1 MASGKLSPR
10 QKMINMMYLVLTAL
24 LALNISKDILE
35 ALTRLNT
42 SLNQT
47 VETVDKQNADVYA
60 AFVAA
65 AADNPKKAG
74 PWKDKAMTVRDESND
89 LVQYIEKLKSDLIE
103 VTGGT
108 DEETGL
114 PIGLDKREDVA
125 NYLLNQKNAT
135 ELKKKL
141 ESYREGMKQQVADNE
156 ALVSNISQQF
166 YTGKMKVGEDGV
178 ETDWESANFE
188 HFPLAAVLPFLT
200 DIQAKVRNAESDV
213 ISELQRNIGKSD
225 LKFTGVRVMV
235 DEKSSYVVQGDEYE
249 ADVFLAA
256 YDETQDPQIII
267 NDSPLAEENIVNGVG
282 KVRLKANS
290 VGEVEWGGVIKL
302 KQIGMDE
309 PKTYEFKRSF
319 TVAPPT
325 AVISPTKMN
334 VLYRG
339 VENPLEIGVPG
350 VDPANIQ
357 VSGPGVSGSNGNYVA
372 NVSNVKS
379 NTIKIGVSVVET
391 DEDGK
396 KSARSVGEKTFR
408 LKDLP
413 PAEGTLYKRPD
424 GQLSKGL
431 IKNGTVEATYRDF
444 PFDLKLTVSGFEV
457 VIPGFPPERVSGSRM
472 PDNVKTRIDRM
483 KPGETI
489 IIRDIRA
496 KGPKGVRIP
505 RVAPIT
511 MDVN

>member
-35 ALTRLNT
+35 ALTRLND
-42 SLNQT
+42 SLTQT
-47 VETVDKQNADVYA
+47 VETVNKQNADVYA
-60 AFVAA
+60 AFAAA

-74 PWKDKAMTVRDESND
+74 PWRDKAMEVQSESND
-89 LVQYIEKLKSDLIE
+89 LVDFIDKLKTDLVEI
-103 VTGGT
+103 TGGY
-108 DEETGL
+108 DENDI
-114 PIGLDKREDVA
+114 PVGLDKREDVA
-125 NYLLNQKNAT
+125 NYLLNQKNAE

-141 ESYREGMKQQVADNE
+141 EAYREDLKSKVDDNPQ
-156 ALVSNISQQF
+156 LVDNLNSQF
-166 YTGKMKVGEDGV
+166 YTGKIKVGEDGV

-225 LKFTGVRVMV
+225 FKFTGVRAIV
-235 DEKSSYVVQGDEYE
+235 DAKSTYVVQGDEYE
-249 ADVFLAA
+249 ADVFVAA
-256 YDETQDPQIII
+256 FDETQDPEFLIGGEQLPADQIQ
-267 NDSPLAEENIVNGVG
+267 NGVG
-282 KVRLKANS
+282 KIKFKANKL
-290 VGEVEWGGVIKL
+290 GQQKWGGVITI
-302 KQIGMDE
+302 KQIGKDPLE
-309 PKTYEFKRSF
+309 IPVEGSF

-339 VENPLEIGVPG
+339 VDNPLEIGVPG
-350 VDPANIQ
+350 VDPGDIQ
-357 VSGPGVSGSNGNYVA
+357 VSGPGVSGSNGNYMA
-372 NVSNVKS
+372 NVTNVRANEIS
-379 NTIKIGVSVVET
+379 IGVSVVET
-391 DEDGK
+391 DESGK
-396 KSARSVGEKTFR
+396 KSSRSVGQKKFR

-413 PAEGTLYKRPD
+413 PAEGTILKRPD
-424 GQLSKGL
+424 GTMSKGL
-431 IKNGTVEATYRDF
+431 IKSSPIEAIYRDF
-444 PFDLKLTVSGFEV
+444 PFDLKLSVSGFEV
-457 VIPGFPPERVSGSRM
+457 VIPGFPPEKVNGNRM
-472 PDNVKTRIDRM
+472 TESVRTRIDKM

>member
-35 ALTRLNT
+35 ALTRLNS

-47 VETVDKQNADVYA
+47 VETVHKQNASVYA
-60 AFVAA
+60 AFDRAVAN
-65 AADNPKKAG
+65 DPKKASE
-74 PWKDKAMTVRDESND
+74 WRDKAYDVKDESSD
-89 LVQYIEKLKSDLIE
+89 LVNFIEQLKTEL
-103 VTGGT
+103 VALTGGT

-125 NYLLNQKNAT
+125 NYLLNQGNA
-135 ELKKKL
+135 EALKAKL
-141 ESYREGMKQQVADNE
+141 ETYRESLKSEVSDNE
-156 ALVSNISQQF
+156 QLMANLDEVF
-166 YTGKMKVGEDGV
+166 YTGKVKVGEDGV

-213 ISELQRNIGKSD
+213 IGELQRNIGKD
-225 LKFTGVRVMV
+225 DVTFTGVKAMV
-235 DEKSSYVVQGDEYE
+235 QPKSNYVVQGDEFE
-249 ADVFLAA
+249 AEVFLAA
-256 YDETQDPQIII
+256 FDDTQEPKITV
-267 NDSPLAEENIVNGVG
+267 NGESLPAEMISGGVG
-282 KVRLKANS
+282 KVKIPTS
-290 VGEVEWGGVIKL
+290 GIGEQKWGGIIEIK
-302 KQIGMDE
+302 QVGSGT
-309 PKTYEFKRSF
+309 KTYEFSGSY

-339 VENPLEIGVPG
+339 VDNPLEIGVPG
-350 VDPANIQ
+350 VDPSNIQ
-357 VSGPGVSGSNGNYVA
+357 VSGAGVSGSNGNYVA
-372 NVSNVKS
+372 NVTNVRANEIS
-379 NTIKIGVSVVET
+379 IGVSVVET

-396 KSARSVGEKTFR
+396 KTSRSVGQKKFR

-413 PAEGTLYKRPD
+413 PALGTLYKRD
-424 GQLSKGL
+424 GGQLSKGL

-444 PFDLKLTVSGFEV
+444 PFDLALVVTGFEI
-457 VIPGFPPERVSGSRM
+457 VIPGFPPEKVSGNKM
-472 PDNVKTRIDRM
+472 PSNVKTRIDKI
-483 KPGETI
+483 KPGESIT
-489 IIRDIRA
+489 IRDIRA

-505 RVAPIT
+505 KVAAISI
-511 MDVN
+511 DVN

>member
-1 MASGKLSPR
+1 MAGGKLSPR

-35 ALTRLNT
+35 ALTRLNS
-42 SLNQT
+42 SLTQT
-47 VETVDKQNADVYA
+47 VETVNKQNADVYA
-60 AFVAA
+60 AFEQA

-74 PWKDKAMTVRDESND
+74 PWRDKAVAVRDESNEVVSFIETLKVD
-89 LVQYIEKLKSDLIE
+89 LVDL
-103 VTGGT
+103 TGGE
-108 DEETGL
+108 DETGI
-114 PIGLDKREDVA
+114 PIGLDKREAVA
-125 NYLLNQKNAT
+125 NYLLNQGNAE
-135 ELKKKL
+135 ELKEKL
-141 ESYREGMKQQVADNE
+141 IAYREELKAEVPENQQLQANLD
-156 ALVSNISQQF
+156 QQF
-166 YTGKMKVGEDGV
+166 YTGKIKVGEDGV

-200 DIQAKVRNAESDV
+200 DIQAKVRKAESDV
-213 ISELQRNIGKSD
+213 IGELQRNIGKTD

-235 DEKSSYVVQGDEYE
+235 DEASTYVVQGDEYE

-256 YDETQDPQIII
+256 YDDTQQPEIMI
-267 NDSPLAEENIVNGVG
+267 NGEALRPESIVNGVG
-282 KVRLKANS
+282 KVKIKANKL
-290 VGEVEWGGVIKL
+290 GKIEWGGVIRL
-302 KQIGMDE
+302 KQIGME
-309 PKTYEFKRSF
+309 EAQKYEFKRSF

-339 VENPLEIGVPG
+339 VDNPLEIGVPG
-350 VDPANIQ
+350 VDPGSIQ
-357 VSGPGVSGSNGNYVA
+357 VSGPGISGSNGNYIA
-372 NVSNVKS
+372 NVTNVKA
-379 NTIKIGVSVVET
+379 NEINIGVSVVES
-391 DEDGK
+391 DESGK
-396 KSARSVGEKTFR
+396 KTSRSVGQKTFR

-413 PAEGTLYKRPD
+413 PAEGTILKRPD
-424 GQLSKGL
+424 GMMSKGL
-431 IKNGTVEATYRDF
+431 IKSSPIEAIYRDF
-444 PFDLKLTVSGFEV
+444 PFDLQLNVSGFEV
-457 VIPGFPPERVSGSRM
+457 VIPGFPPEKVNGNRM
-472 PDNVKTRIDRM
+472 TETVKTRIDRM